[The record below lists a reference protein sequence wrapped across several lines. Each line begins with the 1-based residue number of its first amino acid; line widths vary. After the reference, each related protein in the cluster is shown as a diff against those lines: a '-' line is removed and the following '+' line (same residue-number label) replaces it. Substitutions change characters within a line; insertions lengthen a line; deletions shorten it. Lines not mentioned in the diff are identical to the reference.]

1 MKKIIITSDG
11 KTRFSKELSIL
22 NFNEIIFDHEENKLL
37 NLVLDLENMNS
48 IIKNLQNEYS
58 NIL

>member
-1 MKKIIITSDG
+1 MKKIIITTDG

-37 NLVLDLENMNS
+37 NLVLDLENINS
-48 IIKNLQNEYS
+48 IIKNVS
-58 NIL
+58 K